1 MCQNKQT
8 IPLFCNTLFTK
19 NEQCVYNASPIIKP
33 SLFKRRSSVNN
44 LKRMEYFVS
53 VVQAGSFSKAAIQLG
68 KTKSVISKQ
77 ISLFEEDVNAKLL
90 HRTTRQLSL
99 TEAGKTFYQHCCKI
113 MERSEFALNELRQ
126 HQSQPSGTLRLACPI
141 FFGSEFVVPIVRD
154 FLQLYPELKV
164 DLLMDDKINNTV
176 AEGVDISIRAGWLS
190 DSDLVAKKLLSSP
203 MCIVASPE
211 YLEKHGG
218 QPTKV
223 SQLKNLEAIH
233 FTQLP
238 SPTAWRFKKKN
249 RSYAARLHHRTTV
262 NCVSGLRSL
271 ALAGQGVA
279 MMAYFSIKKDINNG
293 HLVQLLP
300 DYQLE
305 EFGYYAVFP
314 KQTHMPSKTRLFLNY
329 LAKNLHSL

>member
-1 MCQNKQT
+1 
-8 IPLFCNTLFTK
+8 
-19 NEQCVYNASPIIKP
+19 
-33 SLFKRRSSVNN
+33 VNN

-68 KTKSVISKQ
+68 KTKSVVSKQ

-113 MERSEFALNELRQ
+113 MERTEFALNELRQ
-126 HQSQPSGTLRLACPI
+126 HQSQPGGTLRLACPI
-141 FFGSEFVVPIVRD
+141 FFGTEFVVPIVRN
-154 FLQLYPELKV
+154 FLQLYPEIKV
-164 DLLMDDKINNTV
+164 DILMDDKINNTI
-176 AEGVDISIRAGWLS
+176 AEGVDISIRAGWLN
-190 DSDLVAKKLLSSP
+190 DCDLVAKKLLSSP
-203 MCIVASPE
+203 MCIVASPS

-218 QPTKV
+218 PPGKIT
-223 SQLKNLEAIH
+223 QLENLEAIN

-238 SPTAWRFKKKN
+238 PPTAWRFKRKDQ
-249 RSYAARLHHRTTV
+249 SHMVRLHHRASI
-262 NCVSGLRSL
+262 NCVSGLRAL

-279 MMAYFSIKKDINNG
+279 MMAYFSIKKDIERG

-314 KQTHMPSKTRLFLNY
+314 KQAHMPSKIRLFLDY
-329 LAKNLHSL
+329 LAKNLHDLYQ